1 MIEEKWDES
10 FGREDFVYGTDANVF
25 IKEHA
30 DRFEPDSKIAC
41 LAEGEGRNAV
51 HLTMLGHDVTA
62 YDISKVGLNKA
73 NNLAKTNNVSINTK
87 QINLIDED
95 LPYESYDNA
104 ILVFGHVHKDDQA
117 KLINNMIQTVK
128 KDGLIMFE
136 VYSTA
141 QINFDTG
148 GPGNIDYLYDPKT
161 VLDLIE
167 PYEVLH
173 FHYGETERFE
183 GLRHS
188 GLGHVI
194 QVIIKK

>member
-1 MIEEKWDES
+1 MIEDKWDES

-30 DRFEPDSKIAC
+30 DRFEPGSKIAC
-41 LAEGEGRNAV
+41 LAEGEGRNAI
-51 HLTMLGHDVTA
+51 HLAMLGHEITA
-62 YDISKVGLNKA
+62 YDISKVGLTKA
-73 NNLAKTNNVSINTK
+73 NTLANINNVSINTK

-148 GPGNIDYLYDPKT
+148 GPGKIDYLYDPNT
-161 VLDLIE
+161 VLNLIE
-167 PYEVLH
+167 PYEVFH
-173 FHYGETERFE
+173 FYYGETERFE
-183 GLRHS
+183 GLRHN

>member
-25 IKEHA
+25 IKDQAE
-30 DRFEPDSKIAC
+30 RFEPGSKIAC

-51 HLTMLGHDVTA
+51 YLAMLGHEVTA

-73 NNLAKTNNVSINTK
+73 DKLAETNNVSIHTK
-87 QINLIDED
+87 QINLIDDD
-95 LPYESYDNA
+95 LPEDAYDNA
-104 ILVFGHVHKDDQA
+104 ILVFGHVHKNDQA
-117 KLINNMIQTVK
+117 RLINNMIKTVK

-141 QINFDTG
+141 QINYETG
-148 GPGNIDYLYDPKT
+148 GPGKLDYLYDPQT
-161 VLDLIE
+161 VLELIK

-173 FHYGETERFE
+173 FYYGETERFE
-183 GLRHS
+183 GYRHS